1 MNRQGQIPRS
11 RGGICGVLLI
21 LLGLWGGLGPLVG
34 PYFHFGFTPDATWH
48 YDSGRLDFSI
58 IPGAAAVLG
67 GLLVAVTRNRALGI
81 AGGLLATLGG
91 AWFVAGGGV
100 VTYVLKKAISAGSPI
115 VTATSGAQP
124 LALRPY
130 LETISLFIGLGVL
143 IIIVGG
149 IAIGRFS
156 MVAASD
162 VAGASDADGYYGDF
176 PSEPAAQ
183 AAQSYP
189 RSYPPAGGA
198 SQPDL
203 SQYPTTTGFGSGADP
218 ATITGGP
225 GAPGDLFPPAPYPD
239 TTTGQF
245 PPPEPL
251 S

>member
-1 MNRQGQIPRS
+1 MNRQGRIPRS

-48 YDSGRLDFSI
+48 YDSGRLDYSI
-58 IPGAAAVLG
+58 IPGAAALLG
-67 GLLVAVTRNRALGI
+67 GLLVATTRNRALGI

-91 AWFVAGGGV
+91 AWFVAGGGI

-130 LETISLFIGLGVL
+130 LETISLFSGLGVL
-143 IIIVGG
+143 IIIVGA
-149 IAIGRFS
+149 IAMGRFS

-162 VAGASDADGYYGDF
+162 VAGTSDADGYYGDF
-176 PSEPAAQ
+176 PSAQ
-183 AAQSYP
+183 
-189 RSYPPAGGA
+189 GA

-203 SQYPTTTGFGSGADP
+203 SQYPTSVGFGSGADP
-218 ATITGGP
+218 ATITGSP
-225 GAPGDLFPPAPYPD
+225 GAPGELFPPAPYPD

-245 PPPEPL
+245 PPPEPP

>member
-21 LLGLWGGLGPLVG
+21 LLGLWGGLGPMIG

-48 YDSGRLDFSI
+48 YNSGRLDYSI
-58 IPGAAAVLG
+58 IPGAAALLG
-67 GLLVAVTRNRALGI
+67 GLLVATTRNRAVGT
-81 AGGLLATLGG
+81 AGGILAALGG

-100 VTYVLKKAISAGSPI
+100 VTYLLKKTISAGSPI
-115 VTATSGAQP
+115 VTTGSGAGP

-149 IAIGRFS
+149 IAMGRFS
-156 MVAASD
+156 LVAASD
-162 VAGASDADGYYGDF
+162 VAASDADSYYGDF
-176 PSEPAAQ
+176 PSEPGVQPAQ
-183 AAQSYP
+183 TYSVSYP
-189 RSYPPAGGA
+189 TGRAAGQA
-198 SQPDL
+198 DL
-203 SQYPTTTGFGSGADP
+203 SQYPTSVGFGSGADP
-218 ATITGGP
+218 ATMTGGP
-225 GAPGDLFPPAPYPD
+225 GAPDDLFPPAPYPD

-245 PPPEPL
+245 PPSEPT